1 MTKKSTK
8 KTLSQ
13 LIAHRKWSQRN
24 RDHCLEWQ
32 RNYRLTHQGETQ
44 QEKRRAYYE
53 ENAEKLKEKSRIYYH
68 NNKGKRQEYLHNNK
82 EKLKAK
88 RQEYLHRKKR
98 EKAQETENQQGG
110 KKS

>member
-1 MTKKSTK
+1 MTEKSTK

-13 LIAHRKWSQRN
+13 LIAHRKWYQRN

-68 NNKGKRQEYLHNNK
+68 NNK

-98 EKAQETENQQGG
+98 EKAQEQEVNETQKGG
-110 KKS
+110 NKS